1 MQGSI
6 DEYKGLNSFR
16 TVVSEVL
23 SVVGNHVQYKL
34 LKVYDNR
41 LQWNKKIILFNE

>member
-23 SVVGNHVQYKL
+23 SVVYNNPVQYKL
-34 LKVYDNR
+34 LKVYDNTSIVS
-41 LQWNKKIILFNE
+41 W